1 MRLSAPTP
9 PRPLYSQVAALQEG
23 LGLTTPQPA
32 FWQPMGELTSA
43 LSSDDKVWLLADL
56 APLFASEADSAFLEG
71 AVPVLEKVQARL
83 REAVPEFALEA
94 DDDGAVAASLT
105 PKQLEGLQLLS
116 VDLLTVDYLV
126 HGRADLEEPFLEW
139 VTRRADMDPSG
150 ARNLGPSP
158 LSRSLRWV
166 NTREPSWLSAQLER
180 RMNYKDAEAEAAG
193 ADGAALQVEQMLQTI
208 VANQN
213 RYRREIVEWQKMAE
227 EAEKSGGDGDK
238 PSASRDYTE
247 TRGPVMNK

>member
-56 APLFASEADSAFLEG
+56 APLFGSESDAEFLNG
-71 AVPVLEKVQARL
+71 AVPVLEAVQASL
-83 REAVPEFALEA
+83 RERVPEFALEE
-94 DDDGAVAASLT
+94 DEEGVVKSSLT

-126 HGRADLEEPFLEW
+126 HGRADLEGPFLEW
-139 VTRRADMDPSG
+139 VARRAGMDPSG
-150 ARNLGPSP
+150 ARN
-158 LSRSLRWV
+158 
-166 NTREPSWLSAQLER
+166 
-180 RMNYKDAEAEAAG
+180 
-193 ADGAALQVEQMLQTI
+193 
-208 VANQN
+208 
-213 RYRREIVEWQKMAE
+213 
-227 EAEKSGGDGDK
+227 
-238 PSASRDYTE
+238 
-247 TRGPVMNK
+247 

>member
-1 MRLSAPTP
+1 MKLSAPTP

-139 VTRRADMDPSG
+139 VRDARMDPSG
-150 ARNLGPSP
+150 AEQASS
-158 LSRSLRWV
+158 LSLSQVGQHARA
-166 NTREPSWLSAQLER
+166 SWLSGSSTAHELQGRRGRGGGGGRRRAQGR
-180 RMNYKDAEAEAAG
+180 ADA
-193 ADGAALQVEQMLQTI
+193 ADH
-208 VANQN
+208 
-213 RYRREIVEWQKMAE
+213 RREPEPVSARDRRVAEMARRPRR
-227 EAEKSGGDGDK
+227 AATA
-238 PSASRDYTE
+238 ASKRVARLRRPE
-247 TRGPVMNK
+247 GR